1 MGIRGPQP
9 QEGALRRSLYRPA
22 VGAEFKALVEAIAA
36 ARGWSTQHTVE
47 QALIRLATIE
57 EAEQAGL
64 VE

>member
-1 MGIRGPQP
+1 MGVRGPQP

-22 VGAEFKALVEAIAA
+22 VGAEFKPLVEAIAA

-47 QALIRLATIE
+47 MALIKMATLE
-57 EAEQAGL
+57 EAEAAGL